1 MTKYEELEA
10 KGAELVEQRNK
21 ASGSERELINR
32 EIASLRQAQL
42 KALSEEIQ
50 AALKLAI
57 PELVSIAIK
66 SSNVQKAIEE
76 LHEELEEL
84 QRGE

>member
-1 MTKYEELEA
+1 MSKYDELEA
-10 KGAELVEQRNK
+10 KGNELVEKRNK
-21 ASGSERELINR
+21 ASGSERELLNR
-32 EIASLRQAQL
+32 EINAIRQAQL
-42 KALSEEIQ
+42 KALAEEVT

-76 LHEELEEL
+76 LR
-84 QRGE
+84 RGE

>member
-1 MTKYEELEA
+1 MSKYDELEA
-10 KGAELVEQRNK
+10 KGNELVEKRNK
-21 ASGSERELINR
+21 ASGGERELINR

-76 LHEELEEL
+76 L

>member
-1 MTKYEELEA
+1 MSKYEELAA

-21 ASGSERELINR
+21 ASGTESAVLNK
-32 EIASLRQAQL
+32 EIRSIRQAQL
-42 KALSEEIQ
+42 KALSEEVQ

-57 PELVSIAIK
+57 PAMVEQAIK
-66 SSNVQKAIEE
+66 ESDVVKAI
-76 LHEELEEL
+76 EEL

>member
-1 MTKYEELEA
+1 MAFDELEA

-66 SSNVQKAIEE
+66 SSNVQKAV
-76 LHEELEEL
+76 EEL

>member
-1 MTKYEELEA
+1 MTFDELEA
-10 KGAELVEQRNK
+10 KGDKLVEQRNK
-21 ASGSERELINR
+21 ASGSERELLNK
-32 EIASLRQAQL
+32 EITAIRQAQL

-66 SSNVQKAIEE
+66 SSKVNKAIEE
-76 LHEELEEL
+76 L
-84 QRGE
+84 RGEIDGWAN

>member
-1 MTKYEELEA
+1 MSKFDELEE
-10 KGAELVEQRNK
+10 KGMALVEMRNK
-21 ASGSERELINR
+21 ASGSERELLNR
-32 EIASLRQAQL
+32 EITAIRQAQL

-66 SSNVQKAIEE
+66 SSKVNKAIEE
-76 LHEELEEL
+76 L
-84 QRGE
+84 RGEIDGWAN

>member
-1 MTKYEELEA
+1 MTFDELEA

-21 ASGSERELINR
+21 ASGSERELINM